1 MKLIFGF
8 TSVDDFWNIK
18 PKNHGF
24 FPNLIPFDL

>member
-18 PKNHGF
+18 PKNQGF
-24 FPNLIPFDL
+24 FSKSDTF